1 MGANPTRV
9 LVVDD
14 EPEIVRGLKIVLRDA
29 GYAVEAAYTKS
40 EALSALATR
49 PPEALVL
56 DLVLPDGDGVSICKE
71 VRSWSRLPILVLSA
85 VGDEREKVRALDAG
99 ADDYV
104 TKPFG
109 TGELLARLRAVLR
122 RAPDAGHAARLEIG
136 QLTVDLEDRRV
147 LRDGEEVHLTPIEFD
162 VLRVLAQHPGRL
174 VTQRHLLQEVWGP
187 QYVDESHYLRVHVA
201 HIRAKLEVDPSRP
214 RYLITEPGVGYRL
227 RDSAEADESDGRRG
241 AGVSQIDS

>member
-1 MGANPTRV
+1 MSVNATRV

-14 EPEIVRGLKIVLRDA
+14 EPEIVRGLRIVLRDS
-29 GYAVEAAYTKS
+29 GYAVEAASTKA
-40 EALSALATR
+40 EALASVATR

-56 DLVLPDGDGVSICKE
+56 DLVLPDGDGVGVCKE
-71 VRSWSRLPILVLSA
+71 IRRWSRLPILVLSA

-109 TGELLARLRAVLR
+109 TEELLARLRAVLR
-122 RAPDAGHAARLEIG
+122 RSPDAGHVAQIEIG
-136 QLTVDLEDRRV
+136 ALTVDLEDRKV

-162 VLRVLAQHPGRL
+162 LLRVLAQYPGRL
-174 VTQRHLLQEVWGP
+174 VTQRQLLQEVWGP
-187 QYVDESHYLRVHVA
+187 QYVDESHYLRVHIA
-201 HIRAKLEVDPSRP
+201 HIRAKIENDPSRP

-227 RDSAEADESDGRRG
+227 RDSVG
-241 AGVSQIDS
+241 